1 MKARIQLNYI
11 WVNVLKNECKSGVI
25 KAYWP
30 TFHKPIY
37 IASKLPNT
45 FPIYNIFLNFSIY
58 LKHNIFNYMIH
69 FPFGH
74 SKIISPSIISKCCI
88 IYCMWCM

>member
-11 WVNVLKNECKSGVI
+11 WENVIENECKSSVI
-25 KAYWP
+25 EAYWSN
-30 TFHKPIY
+30 FHKPIY
-37 IASKLPNT
+37 IAFKLPNT
-45 FPIYNIFLNFSIY
+45 FPIYNKKINVSIY
-58 LKHNIFNYMIH
+58 LKHNVFDYKMH

-74 SKIISPSIISKCCI
+74 PKIISPSIISKCCI